1 MMSKEEQVALGVEG
15 LEESAKVPYNRF
27 DKVEIKIANT
37 LTTF

>member
-1 MMSKEEQVALGVEG
+1 MVKEEQVAVGNDGIEEG
-15 LEESAKVPYNRF
+15 AKLSYNRF